1 MTNTSQYRRL
11 PGRSGLFIRNSL
23 WMQPDHVL
31 RVRRY
36 PFSEEYRRYYF
47 ADIQAIVL
55 TELPR
60 TGAYYGFA
68 AAAALILIAG
78 ALAAA
83 AHYISAVLC
92 AVAALPVFL
101 VALRRRNCACYLKTL
116 VSTEELPALRRIK
129 AAERSVAILKA
140 EIERAQGEL
149 SAETLDAHR
158 ASLGPTPATVAKPD
172 TPHYA
177 GRVHWVLFALVLV
190 RGVLAAIVVA
200 AHLYAWALNM
210 FGGAL
215 SASVLLMA
223 LIAAVK
229 QHRTDVSRWLRRLVY
244 AVLGWYA
251 LSTVATLAVGIYIGV
266 LLGTKGPRASIDPSA
281 VADHPAMRYLQFSNV
296 AALLLIGCA
305 GLILL
310 WLHQSV
316 TRTPPPLAPENESV
330 AAG

>member
-1 MTNTSQYRRL
+1 MTTASQYRRL
-11 PGRSGLFIRNSL
+11 PGSSGLLIRNSL
-23 WMQPDHVL
+23 WMQQDHVL

-60 TGAYYGFA
+60 TGTYYGFA
-68 AAAALILIAG
+68 VAAALILIGG
-78 ALAAA
+78 ALGAAV
-83 AHYISAVLC
+83 HYISAVLC

-101 VALRRRNCACYLKTL
+101 FGLRRRNCACYLKTL
-116 VSTEELPALRRIK
+116 VSTEELPALRRMK

-140 EIERAQGEL
+140 EIQRAQGEF
-149 SAETLDAHR
+149 SPETLEAHR
-158 ASLGPTPATVAKPD
+158 ASLGPSPSVAAKPD
-172 TPHYA
+172 VPHY
-177 GRVHWVLFALVLV
+177 GGLVHWILFGLVLL
-190 RGVLAAIVVA
+190 RGVVAAIVVA
-200 AHLYAWALNM
+200 AKLYAWPLSL
-210 FGGAL
+210 FGGAV
-215 SASVLLMA
+215 SAAVLLMA

-251 LSTVATLAVGIYIGV
+251 LSTVATFAVSIYIGV
-266 LLGTKGPRASIDPSA
+266 LLGTKAPRASIDPSV
-281 VADHPAMRYLQFSNV
+281 VADHPAMRYLQLSNV
-296 AALLLIGCA
+296 AALLLMGCA

>member
-1 MTNTSQYRRL
+1 MTTASQYRRL

-23 WMQPDHVL
+23 WIQPDHVL

-36 PFSEEYRRYYF
+36 AFSEEYRRYYF

-68 AAAALILIAG
+68 AAAALALIAG
-78 ALAAA
+78 ALASAV
-83 AHYISAVLC
+83 HYVSAVLC
-92 AVAALPVFL
+92 VLTALPVFL
-101 VALRRRNCACYLKTL
+101 IALRRRNCACYLKTL
-116 VSTEELPALRRIK
+116 VSTEELPSLRRIK

-140 EIERAQGEL
+140 EIQRAQGEL
-149 SAETLDAHR
+149 SAETFDAYL
-158 ASLGPTPATVAKPD
+158 ASLGPSPAVVAKLD
-172 TPHYA
+172 VPHYD
-177 GRVHWVLFALVLV
+177 GLVHWILFGLVLL
-190 RGVLAAIVVA
+190 RGVLAAVVVA
-200 AHLYAWALNM
+200 AHLYGWVLGM
-210 FGGAL
+210 FGGTL
-215 SASVLLMA
+215 SATVLLMG

-251 LSTVATLAVGIYIGV
+251 LSTVATLAVSIYIGV
-266 LLGTKGPRASIDPSA
+266 LLGTKAPRASIDPSV

-296 AALLLIGCA
+296 AALLLLGCA

-316 TRTPPPLAPENESV
+316 TRTPPPLAPGNEGV